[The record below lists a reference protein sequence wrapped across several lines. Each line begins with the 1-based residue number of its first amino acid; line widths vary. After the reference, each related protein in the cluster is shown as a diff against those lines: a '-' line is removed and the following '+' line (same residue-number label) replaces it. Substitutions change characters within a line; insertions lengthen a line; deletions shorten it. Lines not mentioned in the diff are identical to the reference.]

1 MAENVKLKDLYAD
14 EKVYNGINTVKIP
27 KADGTGNAKFIVPPS
42 QKFMLRESDYQED
55 YVHGSGTNIAIS
67 EEDESGNFVFASIA
81 NSEMHISE
89 PKIIGVDTFAK
100 DNGFSAYHSM
110 TEQSIT
116 EFMTRIYQSEAEESV
131 IVTPDTY
138 VVKKGWT
145 NIGHTVTTEGKIVRV
160 AIEKFEQIT
169 DPSVFTFDA
178 CLPWHINEGKENY
191 FYAYIAEATQQVKS
205 VSVTENGTKII
216 NPDSGK
222 SGLSAVQL
230 SVDVPT
236 GTANLQDKSVAIT
249 ENGTQEFSADT
260 GYDGIKKLTATVNVA
275 GGGGTSVQPDYAQ
288 NNSAAADYIKNRP
301 GGYMIEYPAITKTYT
316 GTTDDPNYIGGGG
329 EEPNLFRFSDTP
341 LPSEAIL
348 KGVGKL
354 TKSDGTITEI
364 ETISVGEEMGGFGT
378 TFFVTAGDAHAE
390 IYLLQQE
397 MDGLLGV
404 IFASVPGGA
413 YISEFTNAAVS
424 EPAVIDEK
432 YLAVK
437 PSNWGATWATPI
449 TGQVEGYIASKI
461 GGFWGSETN
470 PWDFDGD
477 LTGKETYVLKNPDY
491 MWVKVSDDA
500 VPFDYVLNSFV
511 YHEDFESS
519 GGSGSSV
526 NRENIT
532 LFANLA
538 GHPVTD
544 GDGFTVEMTGMF
556 PGQEAGKAIDVIL
569 SVQTPYVTKDGI
581 RFSQGTW
588 YLYKKAGTDGTPA
601 HFISGVH
608 WRNGGTTGDHI
619 VRMPYEFVEQNP
631 NALTADA
638 QTLTDAQKLQAR
650 TNIGTVEG
658 TDKEMI
664 LSSSTAGS
672 TKKFKITVTDD
683 GTLTATEV
691 TQ

>member
-1 MAENVKLKDLYAD
+1 MGTDIKLKDLFGQTQTEQD
-14 EKVYNGINTVKIP
+14 ISTISVP
-27 KADGTGNAKFIVPPS
+27 KADGTGREFYVKRPVIYYRLVASPPYAPQEGDNTIIFWNLGDGGFGTELDIGNCMGGYNEAVEGKTTKPIISITVSKYMEGISADNSGNAKVLYLYEALAGATLLEVLEKAGTAGFTAQPGWGQLIQGADGQTYTYTQLTDLSGIAIGIEQPNNIFNQRLFYSFLMEKTNSSVAYTAAKNGAHTIVPPA
-42 QKFMLRESDYQED
+42 ES
-55 YVHGSGTNIAIS
+55 SGI
-67 EEDESGNFVFASIA
+67 
-81 NSEMHISE
+81 
-89 PKIIGVDTFAK
+89 
-100 DNGFSAYHSM
+100 
-110 TEQSIT
+110 
-116 EFMTRIYQSEAEESV
+116 
-131 IVTPDTY
+131 
-138 VVKKGWT
+138 
-145 NIGHTVTTEGKIVRV
+145 
-160 AIEKFEQIT
+160 
-169 DPSVFTFDA
+169 
-178 CLPWHINEGKENY
+178 
-191 FYAYIAEATQQVKS
+191 
-205 VSVTENGTKII
+205 
-216 NPDSGK
+216 
-222 SGLSAVQL
+222 SAVSL
-230 SVDVPT
+230 TVDVPEPEP
-236 GTANLQDKSVAIT
+236 NLQDKSVAIT

-301 GGYMIEYPAITKTYT
+301 GGYMIEYPSITKTFT

-329 EEPNLFRFSDTP
+329 EIPNLFRFSDTP

-348 KGVGKL
+348 KGVGKF

-364 ETISVGEEMGGFGT
+364 ETISVLEEMSGFGT
-378 TFFVTAGDAHAE
+378 IFSVTSGDANAE
-390 IYLLQQE
+390 IDLLQQE

-413 YISEFTNAAVS
+413 YISEFTSAAVS

-437 PSNWGATWATPI
+437 PSNWGATWPTPI
-449 TGQVEGYIASKI
+449 TGQADGYIASKI
-461 GGFWGSETN
+461 GGFWGSKNN

-477 LTGKETYVLKNPDY
+477 LTGKETYVLENSDY

-511 YHEDFESS
+511 YHKDFESS
-519 GGSGSSV
+519 GGYGSSV
-526 NRENIT
+526 NRGDIT
-532 LFANLA
+532 LFANLV
-538 GHPVTD
+538 GHPVTE

-556 PGQEAGKAIDVIL
+556 PGQEAGKAIDVLL
-569 SVQTPYVTKDGI
+569 SVQTPYVMEDGI

-619 VRMPYEFVEQNP
+619 VRMPYEFVEQHP
-631 NALTADA
+631 NTLTTDA

-650 TNIGTVEG
+650 ANIGTVAG

-683 GTLTATEV
+683 GTLHATEV
-691 TQ
+691 TP

>member
-1 MAENVKLKDLYAD
+1 MGTDIKLKDLFGQTQTEQD
-14 EKVYNGINTVKIP
+14 ISTVSVP
-27 KADGTGNAKFIVPPS
+27 KADGTGREFYVKRPVIYYKLVASPPYAPQEGDNTIIFWNLGDGGFGTDPDIGNCLGGYHEAVEGKTTKPIISITVSKYMEGIAADNSGNATVLYLYEALAGETLLEVAGVAGTADFTAQPGWGQLIQGADGQTYTYTQITDLNSIAIGIEQPNNILNQRLFYSFLTEKTNSDVAYTAAKNGAHTIVPPA
-42 QKFMLRESDYQED
+42 ES
-55 YVHGSGTNIAIS
+55 SGI
-67 EEDESGNFVFASIA
+67 
-81 NSEMHISE
+81 
-89 PKIIGVDTFAK
+89 
-100 DNGFSAYHSM
+100 
-110 TEQSIT
+110 
-116 EFMTRIYQSEAEESV
+116 
-131 IVTPDTY
+131 
-138 VVKKGWT
+138 
-145 NIGHTVTTEGKIVRV
+145 
-160 AIEKFEQIT
+160 
-169 DPSVFTFDA
+169 
-178 CLPWHINEGKENY
+178 
-191 FYAYIAEATQQVKS
+191 
-205 VSVTENGTKII
+205 
-216 NPDSGK
+216 
-222 SGLSAVQL
+222 SAVNL
-230 SVDVPT
+230 TVDVPEP
-236 GTANLQDKSVAIT
+236 NLQDKSVAIT

-275 GGGGTSVQPDYAQ
+275 GGGGTSVQPDYLQ

-301 GGYMIEYPAITKTYT
+301 GGYMIEYPSITKTFT

-329 EEPNLFRFSDTP
+329 EDPNLFRFSDTP

-348 KGVGKL
+348 KGVGKF

-364 ETISVGEEMGGFGT
+364 ETISVGEEIGGVGT
-378 TFFVTAGDAHAE
+378 AFFVTAGDANAE
-390 IYLLQQE
+390 IYLLHQE
-397 MDGLLGV
+397 MEGIPGV

-413 YISEFTNAAVS
+413 YISEFTSAAVS

-437 PSNWGATWATPI
+437 PSNWGATWPTPI
-449 TGQVEGYIASKI
+449 PGQADGYIASKI
-461 GGFWGSETN
+461 GGFWGSKNN
-470 PWDFDGD
+470 PWDFDGY
-477 LTGKETYVLKNPDY
+477 LTGKETYVPKNSDY

-511 YHEDFESS
+511 YHKDFESS

-532 LFANLA
+532 LFANLE

-544 GDGFTVEMTGMF
+544 GDGFTVEMTDMF
-556 PGQEAGKAIDVIL
+556 PGQEAGKAIDVLL
-569 SVQTPYVTKDGI
+569 SVQTPYVTMGGI

-601 HFISGVH
+601 HFISGVL
-608 WRNGGTTGDHI
+608 WGNGGTTGDHI
-619 VRMPYEFVEQNP
+619 VRMPYEFVEQHP
-631 NALTADA
+631 NTLTTDA

-664 LSSSTAGS
+664 LSSSTTGS

>member
-1 MAENVKLKDLYAD
+1 MGTDIKLKDLFGQTQTEQD
-14 EKVYNGINTVKIP
+14 ISTVSVP
-27 KADGTGNAKFIVPPS
+27 KADGTGREFYVKRPVIYYKLMASPPYAPEGKEDTIICWNIGDGALLGDVPIDTGNCGSVVHAPIAGKTTKPIVVIQVEKYLEGVTADNTGKAVLIYLYETLAGATLLEVLEEAGTADFTAQPGWGQLIQGADGQTYTYTQLTDLSGIAIGIEQPNNIFNQRLFYSFLTEKTNSAVAYTAAKNGAHTIVPPA
-42 QKFMLRESDYQED
+42 ES
-55 YVHGSGTNIAIS
+55 SGIS
-67 EEDESGNFVFASIA
+67 
-81 NSEMHISE
+81 
-89 PKIIGVDTFAK
+89 
-100 DNGFSAYHSM
+100 
-110 TEQSIT
+110 
-116 EFMTRIYQSEAEESV
+116 
-131 IVTPDTY
+131 
-138 VVKKGWT
+138 
-145 NIGHTVTTEGKIVRV
+145 TVNLT
-160 AIEKFEQIT
+160 
-169 DPSVFTFDA
+169 
-178 CLPWHINEGKENY
+178 
-191 FYAYIAEATQQVKS
+191 
-205 VSVTENGTKII
+205 
-216 NPDSGK
+216 
-222 SGLSAVQL
+222 
-230 SVDVPT
+230 VDVPEP
-236 GTANLQDKSVAIT
+236 NLQDKSVEIA

-275 GGGGTSVQPDYAQ
+275 GGGGPSVQPDYAQ

-301 GGYMIEYPAITKTYT
+301 GGYMIEYPSITKTYT
-316 GTTDDPNYIGGGG
+316 GTTDDPNYIGGMGTDII
-329 EEPNLFRFSDTP
+329 LFRFSDTP
-341 LPSEAIL
+341 LPSEVIL
-348 KGVGKL
+348 KGVGKI

-378 TFFVTAGDAHAE
+378 IFFVTAGDAHAE

-413 YISEFTNAAVS
+413 YISEFTSAVSS

-437 PSNWGATWATPI
+437 PSNWGATWPTPI
-449 TGQVEGYIASKI
+449 TGQAEGYIASKI
-461 GGFWGSETN
+461 GGFWGSEGN

-477 LTGKETYVLKNPDY
+477 LTGKETYVPENSDY

-511 YHEDFESS
+511 EHKDFEGSES
-519 GGSGSSV
+519 GLSV
-526 NRENIT
+526 NRGNIT

-538 GHPVTD
+538 GHPITD
-544 GDGFTVEMTGMF
+544 GDGFTVEMTDMF
-556 PGQEAGKAIDVIL
+556 PGQEAGKAIDVLI
-569 SVQTPYVTKDGI
+569 SVQTPYATEGNMKL
-581 RFSQGTW
+581 SQGTW

-631 NALTADA
+631 NALTTDA

-650 TNIGTVEG
+650 TNIGTVAG

-664 LSSSTAGS
+664 LGSSTAGS

>member
-14 EKVYNGINTVKIP
+14 EKVYDGINTVKIP

-81 NSEMHISE
+81 NTEMHISE
-89 PKIIGVDTFAK
+89 PKIIGVATFAK

-178 CLPWHINEGKENY
+178 CLPWRINEGKENY

-275 GGGGTSVQPDYAQ
+275 GGGGTGVQPDYAQ
-288 NNSAAADYIKNRP
+288 NNSTAADYIKNRP
-301 GGYMIEYPAITKTYT
+301 GGYMVEHPSISKTITAADYVDYPNLHYVYKFS
-316 GTTDDPNYIGGGG
+316 DDPLSVDEILGGTGKIKTIT
-329 EEPNLFRFSDTP
+329 D
-341 LPSEAIL
+341 
-348 KGVGKL
+348 GVE
-354 TKSDGTITEI
+354 TEI
-364 ETISVGEEMGGFGT
+364 EITRIKLVGNISGVEKYAVDNAAGLEVYIVNGSVSSITGGT
-378 TFFVTAGDAHAE
+378 
-390 IYLLQQE
+390 
-397 MDGLLGV
+397 DGCY
-404 IFASVPGGA
+404 FAAKTDDNTGAITA
-413 YISEFTNAAVS
+413 YISEFATAAYSTTVEIPEKFTEVKPANWGSSYGTNGYIPGRPGGYVFSMEDLMKLRAGLYNYTWDG
-424 EPAVIDEK
+424 VIDGRDTIALS
-432 YLAVK
+432 YGGTDATYVK
-437 PSNWGATWATPI
+437 ITDDIQTIFAYVGGSITATVGET
-449 TGQVEGYIASKI
+449 SKI
-461 GGFWGSETN
+461 VNITRDSIDIG
-470 PWDFDGD
+470 
-477 LTGKETYVLKNPDY
+477 
-491 MWVKVSDDA
+491 
-500 VPFDYVLNSFV
+500 
-511 YHEDFESS
+511 S
-519 GGSGSSV
+519 GGAFGIYTLSDSGERTPAPIVIFSYGNPSV
-526 NRENIT
+526 DFKVLGVNIPQGVWFNYQENPS
-532 LFANLA
+532 
-538 GHPVTD
+538 G
-544 GDGFTVEMTGMF
+544 GMTG
-556 PGQEAGKAIDVIL
+556 
-569 SVQTPYVTKDGI
+569 YVNKI
-581 RFSQGTW
+581 
-588 YLYKKAGTDGTPA
+588 
-601 HFISGVH
+601 
-608 WRNGGTTGDHI
+608 TTRGDI
-619 VRMPYEFVEQNP
+619 GSTFMPLWPYEFIEQNP
-631 NALTADA
+631 KTITTDG

-672 TKKFKITVTDD
+672 AKKFKITVTDD
-683 GTLTATEV
+683 GTLHATEV